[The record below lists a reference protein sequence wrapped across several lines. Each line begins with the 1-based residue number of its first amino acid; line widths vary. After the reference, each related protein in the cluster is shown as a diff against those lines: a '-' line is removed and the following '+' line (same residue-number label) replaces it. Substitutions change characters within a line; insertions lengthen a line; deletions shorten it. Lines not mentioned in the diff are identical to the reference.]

1 MTPLRSVRR
10 TAVVS
15 ALSLS
20 FAAAASGADFGTIQK
35 DEEAPIRLTQA
46 VTCVMRYDTVG
57 FGKPE
62 LVVLLSDKPLDEAAV
77 RSGVDCDAHAFE
89 QAVGKGDGA
98 LVSLSFGAGPKL
110 SRVSVYGVG
119 FTLGNDPCE
128 GCKSTVA
135 YAGDNVQGSVATGKP
150 LELSSSKLALNTK
163 FDLPKPGA
171 PAAGTPLPA
180 GGGDP
185 GKALLAWV
193 KAYQDGDYATLERVL
208 PPGKAADSWGY
219 YDDAKERADAI
230 KQDGSLEPKS
240 AKILEGTLLGNFAL
254 LVVEVPPLWGDT
266 KQKALVGLSLVD
278 GSWRVD
284 DLRRDLGGSM
294 FKK

>member
-1 MTPLRSVRR
+1 MTPLRSARR
-10 TAVVS
+10 AFALS

-20 FAAAASGADFGTIQK
+20 FAAGVPAADFGTIQK
-35 DEEAPIRLTQA
+35 DDEAPIRLTQA
-46 VTCVMRYDTVG
+46 VTCAMRYDTVG

-62 LVVLLSDKPLDEAAV
+62 LVILLSDKPLDEAAV

-89 QAVGKGDGA
+89 QAVGEGDGA

-119 FTLGNDPCE
+119 FTLGNDSCD

-135 YAGDNVQGSVATGKP
+135 YAGDRVRGSVATVKP
-150 LELSSSKLALNTK
+150 LELTSSKIALNAK

-171 PAAGTPLPA
+171 PAAGTPLP

-193 KAYQDGDYATLERVL
+193 KAYQEGDYATLERVL

-240 AKILEGTLLGNFAL
+240 AKILSGTLLGNFAL
-254 LVVEVPPLWGDT
+254 LVVEVPPLWGDG

-284 DLRRDLGGSM
+284 DLRRDLGGQM
-294 FKK
+294 FK